1 MLWFR
6 VPLIAFCIQ
15 LLDPAALQC
24 CSGHTEADI
33 RQFVTQ
39 HLVDI
44 AVGDDSPLN
53 ALFEEEFK
61 GDTLSTRMKQIQQQ
75 KANEEARRLR
85 DKLRYERKMEEER
98 AKEREILKKRMA
110 AELNKKQQNNEKEV
124 LSKSHEETSVNSTPQ
139 HPTLVDNTANKSQIS
154 GGAKISNEPQKDD
167 LPVSSPKTV
176 DLENR
181 QSDQSATEETNNM
194 KDSDIKELK
203 LEIDMQE
210 EVIEGTERVNLD
222 ADNSPSFPKSSDAI
236 ESVVTDASTNFSPNV
251 LIQRQSKGKYIKTSC
266 LRGQPN
272 QEFHNKFLS
281 FK

>member
-1 MLWFR
+1 MELFTFACAF
-6 VPLIAFCIQ
+6 LIITFYIQ
-15 LLDPAALQC
+15 FLDPAALQC

-110 AELNKKQQNNEKEV
+110 AELNKKQQNNKESM
-124 LSKSHEETSVNSTPQ
+124 SKSHEETSVNSTPKE
-139 HPTLVDNTANKSQIS
+139 PTSVYNIANKSEES
-154 GGAKISNEPQKDD
+154 GGSKISNEPHKDD
-167 LPVSSPKTV
+167 LPISSSNTV
-176 DLENR
+176 DLENQR
-181 QSDQSATEETNNM
+181 SDQSATEKTNDM
-194 KDSDIKELK
+194 KDSDVKELK
-203 LEIDMQE
+203 LDIDLQE
-210 EVIEGTERVNLD
+210 EIIDDTERLELD

-236 ESVVTDASTNFSPNV
+236 ESAVTDASTNFSPNV
-251 LIQRQSKGKYIKTSC
+251 LIQRQSKGKYIKICSWQGHFMPP
-266 LRGQPN
+266 GQ
-272 QEFHNKFLS
+272 QKI
-281 FK
+281 

>member
-1 MLWFR
+1 
-6 VPLIAFCIQ
+6 
-15 LLDPAALQC
+15 
-24 CSGHTEADI
+24 
-33 RQFVTQ
+33 
-39 HLVDI
+39 
-44 AVGDDSPLN
+44 
-53 ALFEEEFK
+53 
-61 GDTLSTRMKQIQQQ
+61 MKQIQQQ

-110 AELNKKQQNNEKEV
+110 AELNKKQQNNNKEG
-124 LSKSHEETSVNSTPQ
+124 LSKSHEETSVNSTTK
-139 HPTLVDNTANKSQIS
+139 HPTSVDNTANKSEIS

-167 LPVSSPKTV
+167 LSVSSQKAV

-236 ESVVTDASTNFSPNV
+236 ESVVNDASTNFSPNV
-251 LIQRQSKGKYIKTSC
+251 LIQRQSKGKYI
-266 LRGQPN
+266 
-272 QEFHNKFLS
+272 EY
-281 FK
+281 